1 MPLIIVRNNII
12 NMATDA
18 IVNAA
23 NNELRQ
29 GSGVCGAIFE
39 AAGEDFLRAECG
51 KIGFCATGDAV
62 ITPAGRLKSKY
73 IIHTVGPVW
82 SGGKSGEEKALRS
95 CYSSSLELAKSYE
108 LESIAFPII
117 SGGIYGYPKAEAI
130 RIASESIEKFLETNE
145 MQVYLVVFDK
155 KAFEISKSR
164 FDSVAEYISNAQAEY
179 DDPRRRYN
187 AEFRCNAPVYEP
199 QAPMQASMPVS
210 YQTAA
215 PEKEKKRLFQRKK
228 TLAEKA
234 PDAADLPVCQ
244 SAPSPSA
251 PHFPFIELD
260 ESFSQAL
267 LRLIDEKGMTDVE
280 AYKKAN
286 IDRKLFNKIK
296 NNVSYQPRKTTAI
309 AFAIALELNLPETL
323 SLLSKAGFTL
333 SHSNKFDII
342 IEYFILNG
350 IYNTFEI
357 NETLF
362 EFDQPLL
369 GV

>member
-23 NNELRQ
+23 NEALRQ
-29 GSGVCGAIFE
+29 GGGVCGAIFK
-39 AAGEDFLRAECG
+39 AAGEDFLRAECE
-51 KIGFCATGDAV
+51 KIGGCATGDAV
-62 ITPAGRLKSKY
+62 ITPAGKLKSKY

-95 CYSSSLELAKSYE
+95 CYSSSLELAKKHK

-130 RIASESIEKFLETNE
+130 RIASESIGKFLESNE

-155 KAFEISKSR
+155 SSFEISKSR

-187 AEFRCNAPVYEP
+187 AEICNNFPAPVLP
-199 QAPMQASMPVS
+199 QQKYAPLP
-210 YQTAA
+210 
-215 PEKEKKRLFQRKK
+215 PEKEKRHLFKNKK
-228 TLAEKA
+228 TVAENA
-234 PDAADLPVCQ
+234 SDASALPVFQ
-244 SAPSPSA
+244 TAPSDAA
-251 PHFPFIELD
+251 PHFPFFELD
-260 ESFSQAL
+260 ESFSQSL

-296 NNVSYQPRKTTAI
+296 NNISYQPRKTTAI
-309 AFAIALELNLPETL
+309 AFAIALELNLSETQ

-350 IYNTFEI
+350 IYDTFEI